1 MFAAARTST
10 QRFPLPAATY
20 EALTSLRLAH
30 CGQSAT
36 GQCSCLRINISHR
49 ENGQDN
55 GTFTKRKN
63 FVKNPQEHPPS
74 RPVTN
79 AGERDDTGGEKLR
92 GTEPETAE
100 VVVEV
105 DVKVDVE
112 VDVEPWPYWV
122 EPEA

>member
-1 MFAAARTST
+1 
-10 QRFPLPAATY
+10 
-20 EALTSLRLAH
+20 
-30 CGQSAT
+30 
-36 GQCSCLRINISHR
+36 
-49 ENGQDN
+49 
-55 GTFTKRKN
+55 
-63 FVKNPQEHPPS
+63 
-74 RPVTN
+74 VTN

-105 DVKVDVE
+105 DVKVDVK